1 MDTTVSTHDN
11 EIKNLKERLACCKA
25 DNKQL
30 LYEIKILE
38 HTISELRRENNK
50 LRQSSKYNLP
60 GQR

>member
-38 HTISELRRENNK
+38 HTISELRKENNK